1 MTAIERHALVEVQRG
16 QVMLSTTLT
25 PAQLAAATKV
35 DVYDPDRGSDP
46 DNGYQRRASTTRM
59 AQAAAFYGEGTEK
72 RQGRVFEDRRGLM
85 PNPII
90 ANVRPGDDDDEG
102 ITAGETDGVFTDGA
116 FPAGVQLTFYSDAD
130 RARVMH
136 AIKTGGNTTANAI
149 VLLSDGAV
157 AWLVDGQH
165 RGGALKLLI
174 GRGRLTDDFPVPM
187 KIMLGFE
194 RAEEI
199 KQFYYIN
206 SQGKNVPTDLTA
218 ELLQRMARQ
227 DSDEAEYLS
236 ERKNKGRI
244 LAGAA
249 IYDALVKNESPW
261 IQRIRRPNEPA
272 SKETSIAVSQFITSI
287 APLQAAQMPRELSPE
302 EWARIIDAF
311 WEAIARLLPTPFDST
326 EQPGGW
332 VLFKATGVSTMHRVL
347 ADCLPI
353 VIQRGARL
361 ADPEQYE
368 QLLADLPTLFGMD
381 VDPDTGEERKVDGA
395 EFWRSASIA
404 SRFTGRYGTDKL
416 VGMIR
421 GLIAKTNTAVAV

>member
-1 MTAIERHALVEVQRG
+1 MTAIERPALVEVQRG
-16 QVMLSTTLT
+16 HLMLATTLT

-35 DVYDPDRGSDP
+35 DVYDPDRGSDD
-46 DNGYQRRASTTRM
+46 DNGYQRRASTTRI
-59 AQAAAFYGEGTEK
+59 AQAAAFYGDGIEK

-90 ANVRPGDDDDEG
+90 ANIRPADEPDEAADVGDD
-102 ITAGETDGVFTDGA
+102 A
-116 FPAGVQLTFYSDAD
+116 FPPGVQLTFYSDAD
-130 RARVMH
+130 RTRVMH
-136 AIKTGGNTTANAI
+136 AITTEGNATANAM
-149 VLLSDGAV
+149 VLFSGEAI

-165 RGGALKLLI
+165 RGGALKLLLSRKRI
-174 GRGRLTDDFPVPM
+174 GDDFPVPL
-187 KIMLGFE
+187 KIMLGFG

-199 KQFYYIN
+199 RQFYYIN

-236 ERKNKGRI
+236 ERKNKGRL

-249 IYDALVKNESPW
+249 VYDALVKNKSPW
-261 IQRIRRPNEPA
+261 IQRIRRPNEPT
-272 SKETSIAVSQFITSI
+272 SKDTSIAVSQFITSI
-287 APLQAAQMPRELSPE
+287 APLQAAQMPRELSPD

-311 WEAIARLLPTPFDST
+311 WEAIARLLPKPFDPT
-326 EQPGGW
+326 EQPGDW
-332 VLFKATGVSTMHRVL
+332 VLFKATGVNTMHRVL

-361 ADPEQYE
+361 ADPDQYE
-368 QLLADLPTLFGMD
+368 QLLADLPSLFGMA
-381 VDPDTGEERKVDGA
+381 VDPATGEERQVDGA

-404 SRFTGRYGTDKL
+404 SQYTGRYGTDRL

-421 GLIAKTNTAVAV
+421 GLIAKTNAAVAV

>member
-1 MTAIERHALVEVQRG
+1 MTAIERPALVEVQRG
-16 QVMLSTTLT
+16 QVMLATTLT
-25 PAQLAAATKV
+25 PAQLAAATSV
-35 DVYDPDRGSDP
+35 DVYDPARGADD

-59 AQAAAFYGEGTEK
+59 AQAAAFYGDGTEK

-85 PNPII
+85 PNPIV
-90 ANVRPGDDDDEG
+90 ANIRPGAQGEAADE
-102 ITAGETDGVFTDGA
+102 AGEDVF
-116 FPAGVQLTFYSDAD
+116 PPGVQLTFYSDDD

-136 AIKTGGNTTANAI
+136 AITTGGNATANAV
-149 VLLSDGAV
+149 VLLGDEAV

-165 RGGALKLLI
+165 RGGAVKLMLSRKRI
-174 GRGRLTDDFPVPM
+174 GDDFPVPL
-187 KIMLGFE
+187 KIMLGFG

-199 KQFYYIN
+199 RQFYYIN

-227 DSDEAEYLS
+227 DSGEAEYLA
-236 ERKNKGRI
+236 ERKNKGRL

-249 IYDALVKNESPW
+249 VYDALVKNQSPW

-272 SKETSIAVSQFITSI
+272 SKDTSIAVSQFITSI
-287 APLQAAQMPRELSPE
+287 APLQAAQMPRELSPD

-311 WEAIARLLPTPFDST
+311 WEAIARLLPQPFDPT
-326 EQPGGW
+326 EQPGDW
-332 VLFKATGVSTMHRVL
+332 VLLKATGVNTMHRVL

-353 VIQRGARL
+353 IIQRGTRL
-361 ADPEQYE
+361 ADPDQYE
-368 QLLADLPTLFGMD
+368 QLLADLPTLFGMA
-381 VDPDTGEERKVDGA
+381 VDPDTGEESKVDGA

-404 SRFTGRYGTDKL
+404 SQYTGRYGTDRL

>member
-1 MTAIERHALVEVQRG
+1 MTAIERPALVEVQRG
-16 QVMLSTTLT
+16 QVMLATTLT

-35 DVYDPDRGSDP
+35 DVYDPDRGSED

-59 AQAAAFYGEGTEK
+59 AQAAAFYGDGTEK

-90 ANVRPGDDDDEG
+90 ANIRPADEPDE
-102 ITAGETDGVFTDGA
+102 AANEGEDVF
-116 FPAGVQLTFYSDAD
+116 PPGVQLTFYSDAD
-130 RARVMH
+130 RTRVMQ
-136 AIKTGGNTTANAI
+136 AITTEGNATANAM
-149 VLLSDGAV
+149 VLLSDEAI

-165 RGGALKLLI
+165 RGGAVKLLLSRKRI
-174 GRGRLTDDFPVPM
+174 GDDFPVPL
-187 KIMLGFE
+187 KIMLGFG

-227 DSDEAEYLS
+227 DTGEAEYLS
-236 ERKNKGRI
+236 ERKNKGRL

-249 IYDALVKNESPW
+249 VYDALVKNKSPW
-261 IQRIRRPNEPA
+261 IQRIRRPNEPT
-272 SKETSIAVSQFITSI
+272 SKDTSIAVSQFITSI
-287 APLQAAQMPRELSPE
+287 APLQAAQMPRELSPD

-311 WEAIARLLPTPFDST
+311 WEAIARLLPTPFDPT
-326 EQPGGW
+326 EHPGDW
-332 VLFKATGVSTMHRVL
+332 VLFKATGVNTMHRVL

-361 ADPEQYE
+361 ADPDQYE
-368 QLLADLPTLFGMD
+368 QLLADLPTLFGMA
-381 VDPDTGEERKVDGA
+381 VDPDTGDERQVDGA

-404 SRFTGRYGTDKL
+404 SQYTGRYGTDRL

-421 GLIAKTNTAVAV
+421 GLIAKTNAAVEI